1 MIKIFII
8 LFLVSIKAIG
18 ETSNV
23 VSINYKYNE
32 PLLGKGHY
40 LTISD
45 IPIPTYSNTTGY
57 FSNVEIVGKNLKI
70 EKDLKKVIIKKG
82 EEIIKEK
89 EVEWKQYSF
98 EIEELDLDGITI
110 NLKWRSLNRQ
120 KMELM
125 VSNWNLEKKS
135 YELQIE
141 YIYSNKKEI
150 QNLNINMPEFNPDI
164 YLNFDYKLPILKRQE
179 YGKKYLIVKKISLNE
194 YDLEITKNN
203 AKKDGLKLI
212 LGKFANVEEQN
223 TKEEIREDRNEIRVV
238 PLIEKYPNVF
248 VEELDNNDIFKSSK
262 EIFIGLELPKNIKYN
277 SNYKIFGDILEIEYG
292 KTKKTLIDKIILT
305 NGMNKVSKVI
315 VLTNWYKENEKI
327 LINNLNENQR
337 YYETESIG
345 KVQKAYKNLKIKIG
359 EKEEEIDKDGI
370 SKLISLDNIKIKVEN
385 GMVWLSI
392 IDLNILE
399 QGFEINYDILNN
411 NDEVIDRVNLKFYL
425 EN

>member
-18 ETSNV
+18 ETNNV

-70 EKDLKKVIIKKG
+70 ERDLKKVIVKKG
-82 EEIIKEK
+82 KEIIKEK

-98 EIEELDLDGITI
+98 EMEELDLDGIVI
-110 NLKWRSLNRQ
+110 NLKWKSLNRQ
-120 KMELM
+120 KMDLM
-125 VSNWNLEKKS
+125 ILNWNLEKKS

-141 YIYSNKKEI
+141 YEYPNKKEI
-150 QNLNINMPEFNPDI
+150 QKLNINMPEFNPDI

-203 AKKDGLKLI
+203 EKKDGLKLI
-212 LGKFANVEEQN
+212 LSKFANIEEEN
-223 TKEEIREDRNEIRVV
+223 VKVDSKEEENKIRIV

-248 VEELDNNDIFKSSK
+248 VEELDNNDIFKNSK
-262 EIFIGLELPKNIKYN
+262 EIFIGLELPKDIKYN
-277 SNYKIFGDILEIEYG
+277 SNYKIIGDILEIEYG
-292 KTKKTLIDKIILT
+292 KTKKTLIDKIIIT

-315 VLTNWYKENEKI
+315 VLANWYKENERI
-327 LINNLNENQR
+327 FINNLNEKQK
-337 YYETESIG
+337 YYEIESIG
-345 KVQKAYKNLKIKIG
+345 QVQRMYKNLKIKIDG
-359 EKEEEIDKDGI
+359 KEEEINKDGI

-385 GMVWLSI
+385 GIVCLSI
-392 IDLNILE
+392 IDLNLLE
-399 QGFEINYDILNN
+399 QEFEINYDILNN
-411 NDEVIDRVNLKFYL
+411 KDEVIDRVNLKFYL

>member
-45 IPIPTYSNTTGY
+45 ISIPTYSNTTGY

-385 GMVWLSI
+385 GMVCLSI